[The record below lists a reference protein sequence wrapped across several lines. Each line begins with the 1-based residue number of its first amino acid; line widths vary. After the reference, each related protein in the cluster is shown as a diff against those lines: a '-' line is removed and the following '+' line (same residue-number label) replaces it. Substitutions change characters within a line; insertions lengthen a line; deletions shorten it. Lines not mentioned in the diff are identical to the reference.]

1 MSEFNL
7 LDYEE
12 IGQEFIDNGVIPFL
26 IDNESNSI
34 LELIRL
40 GYNDI
45 VDTEEVD
52 LELLSIYRK
61 WITLLDNRETNGNEF
76 IKGYRVGGEY
86 YQMSFSDTKVF
97 VLTKQNNIDG
107 VLDITYNYRFIRD
120 KILCTP
126 ELKFIPIHKIDEI
139 IKFSNYFNW
148 M

>member
-1 MSEFNL
+1 M
-7 LDYEE
+7 
-12 IGQEFIDNGVIPFL
+12 
-26 IDNESNSI
+26 
-34 LELIRL
+34 
-40 GYNDI
+40 
-45 VDTEEVD
+45 
-52 LELLSIYRK
+52 LSIYRK

>member
-45 VDTEEVD
+45 VDTEEVN

-61 WITLLDNRETNGNEF
+61 WITLLDNRETNDDEF
-76 IKGYRVGGEY
+76 IKGYRVGGDY

-97 VLTKQNNIDG
+97 VLTKQNDING
-107 VLDITYNYRFIRD
+107 VLDITYNYRIIRD
-120 KILCTP
+120 NIICTP

>member
-1 MSEFNL
+1 MSDKFNL

-61 WITLLDNRETNGNEF
+61 W
-76 IKGYRVGGEY
+76 
-86 YQMSFSDTKVF
+86 
-97 VLTKQNNIDG
+97 
-107 VLDITYNYRFIRD
+107 
-120 KILCTP
+120 
-126 ELKFIPIHKIDEI
+126 
-139 IKFSNYFNW
+139 
-148 M
+148 